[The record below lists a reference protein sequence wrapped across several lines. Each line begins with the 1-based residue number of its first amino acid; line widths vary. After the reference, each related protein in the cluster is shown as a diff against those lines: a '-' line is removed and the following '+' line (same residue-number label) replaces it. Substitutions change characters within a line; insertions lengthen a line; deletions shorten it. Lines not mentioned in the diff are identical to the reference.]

1 MTLKYCESETF
12 LRDFQTLCLM
22 MEPKYFGNIRGLNQW
37 SYISGT
43 TSGIYGLF
51 SNNPML
57 RYRTSNGPITCRMGL
72 MALSTMQQSQNAYLP
87 AKP

>member
-1 MTLKYCESETF
+1 MNPKWET
-12 LRDFQTLCLM
+12 
-22 MEPKYFGNIRGLNQW
+22 N
-37 SYISGT
+37 
-43 TSGIYGLF
+43 GIVGLF

-87 AKP
+87 AKPQTQQHYSTAARQSVTRESVEMERENRKRE

>member
-1 MTLKYCESETF
+1 MNPKWET
-12 LRDFQTLCLM
+12 
-22 MEPKYFGNIRGLNQW
+22 N
-37 SYISGT
+37 
-43 TSGIYGLF
+43 GIYGLF

-87 AKP
+87 AKPQT